1 MDPLESPAGSPTSF
15 GAPSPP
21 SAVDPAALDVGDVLR
36 TCTVVFRENWLRH
49 AGFIG
54 LFLGFVL
61 LVFGGAAAIV
71 LAVAAALG
79 PARTENPGPVLVG
92 GGIALFLLVFTASLL
107 GYAVMSAGIVHG
119 TLEAL
124 RGRRASFGAMVRT
137 TFAHL
142 PSLIGAGFLAWLA
155 TVGGTILCLVP
166 GVIAALTLCL
176 IVPVVLEEG
185 LGPIDAITRS
195 AELTRGHRVEIFLA
209 FLAAY
214 ALAFVVQMILSCV
227 SMVVALP
234 APAIGGQGGAGTVVT
249 MVLTGVLYTVTNLV
263 STVVQQLALAYPAA
277 VIYARRTGLG
287 REVDA
292 QALAE
297 VFG

>member
-1 MDPLESPAGSPTSF
+1 MDPLESPAGSPTSS
-15 GAPSPP
+15 GAPSPTGAP
-21 SAVDPAALDVGDVLR
+21 EPAKLDVGDVLR

-61 LVFGGAAAIV
+61 LVFGGAAAIA

-124 RGRRASFGAMVRT
+124 RGRRAPFGAMVRT
-137 TFAHL
+137 TLAHL
-142 PSLIGAGFLAWLA
+142 GSLIGAGLLAWLA
-155 TVGGTILCLVP
+155 TLGGTILCLVP

-195 AELTRGHRVEIFLA
+195 AELTRGHRVEIFLV

-214 ALAFVVQMILSCV
+214 ALAFVVQAILSCV
-227 SMVVALP
+227 SMVLVLP
-234 APAIGGQGGAGTVVT
+234 AAALGGQGGAGSVVT
-249 MVLTGVLYTVTNLV
+249 MVVTGVVYTVTNLV

-277 VIYARRTGLG
+277 VLYAHRTGLG

-292 QALAE
+292 RALAE